1 MDTANP
7 PGILNPLEDR
17 SVIMGE
23 DKKESTVEKQE
34 RSSILTEEKSWVSA
48 AQDKKSLRKYEVEIS
63 TQDGKNKVVIPDEVL
78 ANSTPL
84 WDDFIV
90 GKFLDLAPHMA
101 KVHMV
106 VNKIWKY
113 GELESKVDVYDVNA
127 TMMRFR
133 ISNPK
138 AREKILKRGMWN
150 IAGVPMVVTKWTPKT
165 EEEKQEETAIP
176 MLIHLRK
183 VPLHMYSWQGLS
195 FMTSTVGFPDRLH
208 PETIACTN
216 LEEAKVFVNVDV
228 SKPLPKEI
236 DFTKEG
242 KEFAVEF
249 HYPWFPSKCN
259 LWSKWGHTEKVC
271 VMNGKEKRRKEA
283 PQELRDASG
292 AKTVAQHSPIEE
304 GKQEIVPTV
313 KSPQIVENDKL
324 EEDAVS
330 VQKESKVSNW
340 SLVSPTKVGRSQS
353 PQGHAP
359 EVQISA
365 SKFSVLSVDVSEE
378 VEEGEFLV
386 EDQEDNEE
394 EELEI
399 SEKTKDL
406 EEDQIEDD
414 ILAQQSRGKDK
425 VGAPRGRRRGQKA
438 KALDANPL
446 KIKEWI
452 RNKDMKFGCLLET
465 RIKERNAERIMKEVE
480 ERKELWEDLCN
491 HHNSAMFKNKE
502 WVIMRDFN
510 KILDGEKN
518 SRFERLR
525 TLPRGF
531 LPMVEEYWKTTKTLF
546 HSTSAMYRFSK
557 KLKQLKPMI
566 RELGRNG
573 LGNLTKRTKEAY
585 EKLCDKQRS
594 TLANPG
600 EVATQKE
607 AEAYEK
613 WLHVAN
619 LEEDFLK
626 QPEYQGATEDELKD
640 NLDFRCSLEDC
651 SMLEA
656 EVTKEEIHKVLFAM
670 PASKSPGPDGFPC
683 EFFKTTWF
691 IIGHDFTV
699 AIQSVFKFGFLP
711 KGVNSTI
718 LALIPKKT
726 DSMEMRDYMPIVL

>member
-446 KIKEWI
+446 KSKRSSR
-452 RNKDMKFGCLLET
+452 RN
-465 RIKERNAERIMKEVE
+465 N
-480 ERKELWEDLCN
+480 
-491 HHNSAMFKNKE
+491 
-502 WVIMRDFN
+502 
-510 KILDGEKN
+510 
-518 SRFERLR
+518 
-525 TLPRGF
+525 
-531 LPMVEEYWKTTKTLF
+531 
-546 HSTSAMYRFSK
+546 
-557 KLKQLKPMI
+557 
-566 RELGRNG
+566 
-573 LGNLTKRTKEAY
+573 
-585 EKLCDKQRS
+585 
-594 TLANPG
+594 
-600 EVATQKE
+600 
-607 AEAYEK
+607 
-613 WLHVAN
+613 
-619 LEEDFLK
+619 
-626 QPEYQGATEDELKD
+626 
-640 NLDFRCSLEDC
+640 
-651 SMLEA
+651 
-656 EVTKEEIHKVLFAM
+656 
-670 PASKSPGPDGFPC
+670 
-683 EFFKTTWF
+683 
-691 IIGHDFTV
+691 
-699 AIQSVFKFGFLP
+699 
-711 KGVNSTI
+711 
-718 LALIPKKT
+718 
-726 DSMEMRDYMPIVL
+726 